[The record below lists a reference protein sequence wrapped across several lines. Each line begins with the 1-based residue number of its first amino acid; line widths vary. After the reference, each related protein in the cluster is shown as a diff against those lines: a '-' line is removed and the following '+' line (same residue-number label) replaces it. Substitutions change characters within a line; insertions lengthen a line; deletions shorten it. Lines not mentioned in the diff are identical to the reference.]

1 MTSEIQGSE
10 LIKAWLVG
18 FLSVYDSEETCDV
31 INKIHD
37 VAAFGTD
44 YDPQEDDDAYEGS
57 ITAFEAGINAARK
70 MVDGDQIYSVCFA
83 DDDGVN
89 IQLGSVY
96 CFWFVG
102 KSEQAVIDNLKE
114 VLAPETEEL

>member
-1 MTSEIQGSE
+1 MIPAIQGSE
-10 LIKAWLVG
+10 LIKVWLVG
-18 FLSVYDSEETCDV
+18 FLSVYDSEETYDT

-44 YDPQEDDDAYEGS
+44 YDPQEDSDAYDGS
-57 ITAFEAGINAARK
+57 VTAFEAGIDAARK
-70 MVDGDQIYSVCFA
+70 MVDGDQIYSVSFA

-89 IQLGSVY
+89 IQSGAVY

-102 KSEQAVIDNLKE
+102 KSEQAVIDSL
-114 VLAPETEEL
+114 EEL